1 MFQLVR
7 GCSFVLRC
15 CRFPCFMKEEK
26 SLNQVL
32 GLQNLVKPLANQN
45 KKKRKE
51 TKEKMK
57 NLTIVF
63 MYTSF
68 SWLLIG
74 SNRIEVHDSNNHS

>member
-32 GLQNLVKPLANQN
+32 GLQTPVKPLANQN

-51 TKEKMK
+51 KNEKNEK
-57 NLTIVF
+57 SYNCFQVYILF
-63 MYTSF
+63 LASY
-68 SWLLIG
+68 
-74 SNRIEVHDSNNHS
+74 R